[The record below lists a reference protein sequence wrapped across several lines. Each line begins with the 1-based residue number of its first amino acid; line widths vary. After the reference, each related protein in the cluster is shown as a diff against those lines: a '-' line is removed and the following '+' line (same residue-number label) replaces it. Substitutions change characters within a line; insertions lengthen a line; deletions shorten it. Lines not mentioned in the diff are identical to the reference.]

1 MSATQ
6 KFSIASIPA
15 DGVGKEVIAAGRKVL
30 DFVAQKSDGKFAF
43 QWDEFDWGSEY
54 YARTGRMMAEDGL
67 DTLKNFDAIYFGAV
81 GWANVPDHI
90 SLWGLRLNITQ
101 NFDLWANIR
110 PVKFLPGIQ
119 SPLRKADDTELDWV
133 VVRENSEGEY
143 AGLGGRNLSG
153 RGPGNE
159 VALQTALF
167 TEKGCER
174 ILRFAFDLARTRTVK
189 KVSSVT
195 KSNAQQYG
203 MVLWDETFKRVA
215 KDYPDVATESVL
227 VDAMSAK
234 FILHP
239 EDLSV
244 VVASN
249 LNADILSDLGSA
261 LAGSLGLAAS
271 ANLNPERRFP
281 SMFEPVHG
289 SAPDIA
295 GRGISNPIGTIASGA
310 LMLDH
315 FGLHDEARAVEAAI
329 DTVTASGHVTRDVG
343 GTADTD
349 EVTTAIIEA
358 LRPAPWRPSS
368 AAGRAAQHRNVPAAV
383 SRGRRRP
390 PRTPSERY
398 THRPGRLCSQQAPGP
413 CDPAA

>member
-1 MSATQ
+1 MTQ
-6 KFSIASIPA
+6 TYRIASIPA

-30 DFVAQKSDGKFAF
+30 DFVAEQSNGAFAF
-43 QWDEFDWGSEY
+43 QWDDFDWGSEY
-54 YARTGRMMAEDGL
+54 YARHGKMMADDGL
-67 DTLKNFDAIYFGAV
+67 ATLKDYDAIYFGAV
-81 GWANVPDHI
+81 GWSNVPDHI

-101 NFDLWANIR
+101 NFDQWANIR
-110 PVKFLPGIQ
+110 PVKFLPGVQ

-215 KDYPDVATESVL
+215 RDYPDVATESVL

-271 ANLNPERRFP
+271 ANINPERRFP

-295 GRGISNPIGTIASGA
+295 GQGISNPIGTIASGA

-315 FGLHDEARAVEAAI
+315 FGLHAEARAVEAAI
-329 DTVTASGHVTRDVG
+329 DVTTAAGQVTRDVG
-343 GTADTD
+343 GTANTEQVTD
-349 EVTTAIIEA
+349 AIIEA
-358 LRPAPWRPSS
+358 LAKALVS
-368 AAGRAAQHRNVPAAV
+368 A
-383 SRGRRRP
+383 
-390 PRTPSERY
+390 
-398 THRPGRLCSQQAPGP
+398 
-413 CDPAA
+413 

>member
-1 MSATQ
+1 MSDQAQTF
-6 KFSIASIPA
+6 KIAKIPA
-15 DGVGKEVIAAGRKVL
+15 DGVGKEVVEAGQGVL
-30 DFVAQKSDGKFAF
+30 DFVAKQSGNFAF
-43 QWDEFDWGSEY
+43 AWEEFPWGCEY
-54 YARTGRMMAEDGL
+54 YDRTGRMMAEDGL
-67 DTLKNFDAIYFGAV
+67 EILKDFDAIYFGAV
-81 GWANVPDHI
+81 GWENVPDHI

-101 NFDLWANIR
+101 NFDQWANIR

-119 SPLRKADDTELDWV
+119 SPLRKAGETKLDWV

-143 AGLGGRNLSG
+143 AGLGGRNLGG

-159 VALQTALF
+159 VAVQTALF

-174 ILRFAFDLARTRTVK
+174 IMRFSFDLARTRVVK

-195 KSNAQQYG
+195 KSNALQYG
-203 MVLWDETFKRVA
+203 MVLWDETFRRVA
-215 KDYPDVATESVL
+215 LDYPDVATESVL

-234 FILHP
+234 FVLHP

-261 LAGSLGLAAS
+261 IAGSLGLAAS

-295 GRGISNPIGTIASGA
+295 GRGISNPIGAIASGA

-315 FGLHDEARAVEAAI
+315 FGRHEDARRIEAAI
-329 DTVTASGHVTRDVG
+329 EIATAAGHITRDVG
-343 GTADTD
+343 GTADTTQ
-349 EVTTAIIEA
+349 VTDAIVEA
-358 LRPAPWRPSS
+358 LRAS
-368 AAGRAAQHRNVPAAV
+368 AVT
-383 SRGRRRP
+383 S
-390 PRTPSERY
+390 
-398 THRPGRLCSQQAPGP
+398 
-413 CDPAA
+413 

>member
-1 MSATQ
+1 MTKTYRIAT
-6 KFSIASIPA
+6 IPA
-15 DGVGKEVIAAGRKVL
+15 DGVGREVVAAGRRVL
-30 DFVAQKSDGKFAF
+30 DHVAEQSNGEFRF

-67 DTLKNFDAIYFGAV
+67 DTLKDYDAIYFGAV
-81 GWANVPDHI
+81 GWRNVPDHI

-101 NFDLWANIR
+101 NFDQWANIR
-110 PVKFLPGIQ
+110 PVTFLPGIT

-174 ILRFAFDLARTRTVK
+174 IMRFAFDLARTRTVK

-203 MVLWDETFKRVA
+203 MVLWDETFVRVA
-215 KDYPDVATESVL
+215 QDYPDVATESVL

-271 ANLNPERRFP
+271 ANINPERRFP

-295 GRGISNPIGTIASGA
+295 GQGISNPIGTIASGA

-315 FGLHDEARAVEAAI
+315 FGLPAQARAVEAAI
-329 DTVTASGHVTRDVG
+329 EAATAAGHLTRDVG
-343 GTADTD
+343 GTATTD
-349 EVTTAIIEA
+349 EVTDAVIEA
-358 LRPAPWRPSS
+358 LTAALIPA
-368 AAGRAAQHRNVPAAV
+368 
-383 SRGRRRP
+383 
-390 PRTPSERY
+390 
-398 THRPGRLCSQQAPGP
+398 
-413 CDPAA
+413 